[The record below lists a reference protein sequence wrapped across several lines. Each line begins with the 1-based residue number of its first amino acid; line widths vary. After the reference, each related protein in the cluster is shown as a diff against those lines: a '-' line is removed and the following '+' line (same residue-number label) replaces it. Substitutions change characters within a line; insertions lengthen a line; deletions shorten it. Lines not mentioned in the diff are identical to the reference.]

1 MNYKEVLSIETEDT
15 ARCTGIVRDPRYQ
28 DHIAGPGHP
37 ESPERLTAIYERL
50 DQEDIGTVL
59 ESITPRAATKD
70 ELGWSHTPSY
80 IDLVQA
86 TSGRKSHQ
94 LDPDTATSP
103 ASWHAACLAVGGV
116 FALLDAID
124 NSIVDNGFALIRP
137 PGHHAEADRAMGFC
151 LFNNIALGAHYGRH
165 VLGYERIAIVD
176 WDLHHGNG
184 TQNSFYSDPNVLYF
198 STHQYPY
205 YPGSGGM
212 HEIGEGKGKG
222 FTVNVPLSV
231 GAGDETYAAV
241 FNRLLVP
248 VCKSFSPDLI
258 LVSAGFDIYVDDP
271 LGGMRV
277 SQAGFAYLARVLLEL
292 ADSCCGG
299 NLLFCLEG
307 GYDLQGLADGVVGVL
322 KECKGGSIMEKS
334 TVELLRRT
342 GSDSGVVDRAVKV
355 HAGSWPVV

>member
-1 MNYKEVLSIETEDT
+1 MGYRQAPSTRTEDT
-15 ARCTGIVRDPRYQ
+15 TRRTGIVRDPIYQ
-28 DHIAGPGHP
+28 DHIAGAGHP
-37 ESPERLTAIYERL
+37 ESPERLVAINDRL
-50 DQEDIGTVL
+50 DQEEINAAL
-59 ESITPRAATKD
+59 EAIIPRAATKD
-70 ELGWSHTPSY
+70 ELGWNHTSSY

-86 TSGRKSHQ
+86 TSGRQSHQ

-103 ASWHAACLAVGGV
+103 GSWQAACLAVGGV

-124 NSIVDNGFALIRP
+124 NSIIDNAFALIRP

-151 LFNNIALGAHYGRH
+151 LFNNVALGAHYGRQ
-165 VLGYERIAIVD
+165 VLGYERVVIVD

-205 YPGSGGM
+205 YPGSGGV
-212 HEIGEGKGKG
+212 HEVGEGRGKG

-231 GAGDETYAAV
+231 GAGDETYAAI

-258 LVSAGFDIYVDDP
+258 LVSAGFDIHVDDP

-277 SQAGFAYLARVLLEL
+277 SQVGFAYLARVLLEL

-307 GYDLQGLADGVVGVL
+307 GYDLQGLAAGVVGVL
-322 KECKGGSIMEKS
+322 KECKGGSTIES
-334 TVELLRRT
+334 NTLELLRRT
-342 GSDSGVVDRAVKV
+342 GSDSEVLDRAVRA
-355 HAGSWPVV
+355 HAGFWPVV